1 MSYNIKVLNNS
12 NLTLIGTI
20 NNVINAEIYEIIN
33 DQYTADIQIAEN
45 TFPSFLHY
53 PNLVEI
59 DGDFFIIAGVDKQR
73 DNGKAIKLMLEH
85 VSYELNNPSGAPF
98 VEEDE
103 EEFYEGSPESIIS
116 QCWGIG
122 AFQIVDQAGG
132 YYYYRPSASGGRS
145 RINEFARQNGLEI
158 EYNKFVI
165 TIHNRRGA
173 YKGLVLEVGKN
184 IRSITEKIELNDSFG
199 IEYAHEVDIVDFSKM
214 TGSQQQAIASAE
226 LGDTVTMIDTD
237 LAIYASE
244 RIVGKRYNPLFKEVP
259 QLDVGQV
266 IRDIVNI
273 INNDEKEKKEEDP
286 TVNYF
291 LQSWQIGKVNCMAL
305 SGIELDQ
312 EDILPE
318 AISASIDY
326 YLEGEHKGMSL
337 TVKPQYN
344 SYHIYIGE
352 WYEDNSYIEHKLSD
366 VSSVISTWNFP
377 KTKLRA
383 ISITVCEVP
392 LEEYNPDIHKLR
404 DYAVNFNK
412 VYIDPLREFKVGK
425 KNVIDMNTL
434 IEPKGESLEL
444 DDFSAKLDYHL
455 MQEYEGVR
463 LSLRR
468 EFESYKV
475 LIITMDADGVPTIYD
490 YATVKDQLSTWRLPR
505 EDAEYL
511 LVSISDVT
519 SQISVNYGIKFEKVP
534 FEPLYE
540 FRIGQLNCLQLNG
553 VAVSPSP
560 ALNTIQAE
568 VFYKEL
574 DEYEG
579 LRLTLLREYRSYYI
593 GIRTYDSKGKAT
605 DREYT
610 SITDWT
616 FPRKSVMHIVI
627 SIMEK
632 PPSVF
637 NPSKHRQAW
646 YAIKFTEQNSE
657 VIDQLGP
664 QLFLESETVKASSG
678 GARFDF
684 TETYTK
690 VISVA
695 LGVGKTEQTEL
706 VTGEWSLVENEEG
719 VTGVLVDVKG
729 LLSGEVSISIQ
740 AVCQMGLDDEES
752 EVDG

>member
-1 MSYNIKVLNNS
+1 L
-12 NLTLIGTI
+12 L
-20 NNVINAEIYEIIN
+20 
-33 DQYTADIQIAEN
+33 
-45 TFPSFLHY
+45 
-53 PNLVEI
+53 
-59 DGDFFIIAGVDKQR
+59 
-73 DNGKAIKLMLEH
+73 
-85 VSYELNNPSGAPF
+85 
-98 VEEDE
+98 
-103 EEFYEGSPESIIS
+103 
-116 QCWGIG
+116 
-122 AFQIVDQAGG
+122 
-132 YYYYRPSASGGRS
+132 
-145 RINEFARQNGLEI
+145 
-158 EYNKFVI
+158 
-165 TIHNRRGA
+165 
-173 YKGLVLEVGKN
+173 
-184 IRSITEKIELNDSFG
+184 
-199 IEYAHEVDIVDFSKM
+199 
-214 TGSQQQAIASAE
+214 
-226 LGDTVTMIDTD
+226 
-237 LAIYASE
+237 
-244 RIVGKRYNPLFKEVP
+244 
-259 QLDVGQV
+259 
-266 IRDIVNI
+266 
-273 INNDEKEKKEEDP
+273 
-286 TVNYF
+286 
-291 LQSWQIGKVNCMAL
+291 
-305 SGIELDQ
+305 
-312 EDILPE
+312 
-318 AISASIDY
+318 
-326 YLEGEHKGMSL
+326 
-337 TVKPQYN
+337 
-344 SYHIYIGE
+344 
-352 WYEDNSYIEHKLSD
+352 
-366 VSSVISTWNFP
+366 
-377 KTKLRA
+377 
-383 ISITVCEVP
+383 
-392 LEEYNPDIHKLR
+392 
-404 DYAVNFNK
+404 
-412 VYIDPLREFKVGK
+412 
-425 KNVIDMNTL
+425 
-434 IEPKGESLEL
+434 
-444 DDFSAKLDYHL
+444 
-455 MQEYEGVR
+455 
-463 LSLRR
+463 LRR
-468 EFESYKV
+468 EFERYKV

-579 LRLTLLREYRSYYI
+579 LRITLLREYRSYYI

-616 FPRKSVMHIVI
+616 FPRKSVMHMVI

-637 NPSKHRQAW
+637 DPSKHRQAW